1 MPLSPGQWQKALT
14 ADVLQPVYL
23 LAGEQ
28 LLVLEAADAL
38 RAQARKLGY
47 SEREVLEVGQHFDWN
62 DLARSAAGMSLFAT
76 RRLIDLRLPTGKPGK
91 EGGAAIEA
99 YCDSAPPDTVL
110 LIVANE
116 WSKRHEG
123 AWTQAVD
130 AIGAVVP
137 VWPLKPDELP
147 HWIGQRMAARGLA
160 ATPEAVEA
168 LVERTE
174 GNLLAAAQE
183 IDKLALLS
191 NGEVLDAERMESLV
205 ANAARY
211 DVFRLTDAVLA
222 GQGAQ
227 VSRILVGLRA
237 EGDMVAG
244 LMPMVVKELLRTA
257 ALARVQAGGGNLAAE
272 MKAQGIWE
280 AKQAPFKRALQRHA
294 SPARWD
300 RFVAEAS
307 KIDRTAKGRGEGD
320 AWVALERLLLA
331 IADAK
336 AVRLLV
342 A

>member
-1 MPLSPGQWQKALT
+1 MPANSRLR
-14 ADVLQPVYL
+14 DL
-23 LAGEQ
+23 LERYRAGE
-28 LLVLEAADAL
+28 V
-38 RAQARKLGY
+38 
-47 SEREVLEVGQHFDWN
+47 
-62 DLARSAAGMSLFAT
+62 SL
-76 RRLIDLRLPTGKPGK
+76 D
-91 EGGAAIEA
+91 
-99 YCDSAPPDTVL
+99 
-110 LIVANE
+110 
-116 WSKRHEG
+116 
-123 AWTQAVD
+123 
-130 AIGAVVP
+130 
-137 VWPLKPDELP
+137 
-147 HWIGQRMAARGLA
+147 
-160 ATPEAVEA
+160 
-168 LVERTE
+168 
-174 GNLLAAAQE
+174 AAAQE
-183 IDKLALLS
+183 I
-191 NGEVLDAERMESLV
+191 E
-205 ANAARY
+205 
-211 DVFRLTDAVLA
+211 
-222 GQGAQ
+222 
-227 VSRILVGLRA
+227 GLRLEA

>member
-1 MPLSPGQWQKALT
+1 MPANSRLR
-14 ADVLQPVYL
+14 DL
-23 LAGEQ
+23 LERYRAGE
-28 LLVLEAADAL
+28 
-38 RAQARKLGY
+38 
-47 SEREVLEVGQHFDWN
+47 
-62 DLARSAAGMSLFAT
+62 
-76 RRLIDLRLPTGKPGK
+76 
-91 EGGAAIEA
+91 
-99 YCDSAPPDTVL
+99 VL
-110 LIVANE
+110 L
-116 WSKRHEG
+116 
-123 AWTQAVD
+123 D
-130 AIGAVVP
+130 
-137 VWPLKPDELP
+137 
-147 HWIGQRMAARGLA
+147 
-160 ATPEAVEA
+160 
-168 LVERTE
+168 
-174 GNLLAAAQE
+174 AAAQE
-183 IDKLALLS
+183 I
-191 NGEVLDAERMESLV
+191 E
-205 ANAARY
+205 
-211 DVFRLTDAVLA
+211 
-222 GQGAQ
+222 
-227 VSRILVGLRA
+227 GLRLEA